1 MVNPTHGATVPF
13 GIIMMIHFGT
23 NEIFFIFFY
32 KNISNFFLYGSW
44 PRLPVLDTGIDDT
57 SSGGHL
63 RQSITDIRGHHY
75 GRQLLGSY
83 ESLKLAINI
92 RASY

>member
-23 NEIFFIFFY
+23 NEFFFY
-32 KNISNFFLYGSW
+32 FFTKTLVIFLYGSW

-63 RQSITDIRGHHY
+63 RQPITDIRGHHY

-83 ESLKLAINI
+83 EPLKLAINT
-92 RASY
+92 RAIY